1 MIPKKI
7 FTIWIADI
15 PMPEKYKASCDTHA
29 QLKLSGY
36 DHHIITLTDVLANFS
51 SKYKYLHEAIA
62 AKKYIKVSDFVR
74 MWYLANYG
82 GIYLDCDITVLKP
95 FDDLLNNKMFVGRED
110 DKVLANSVIG
120 AEKGHPLLL
129 KYLDMVQD
137 NFRGDGNFIFEPAER
152 LFCDLVMGYYGHV
165 GPVTTYSP
173 EYFFPFDENRKGEIT
188 ENSYTDHGFTRSW
201 K

>member
-7 FTIWIADI
+7 WTVWIAEI
-15 PMPEKYKASCDTHA
+15 PLPDKYKAACDTHDIEGYEHQVVTLA
-29 QLKLSGY
+29 DALQLS
-36 DHHIITLTDVLANFS
+36 T
-51 SKYKYLHEAIA
+51 KYRYLHEAIA
-62 AKKYIKVSDFVR
+62 AKKYIKVSDFMR
-74 MWYLANYG
+74 MWILANNG

-95 FDDLLNNKMFVGRED
+95 FDDLLNNRMFVGRED
-110 DKVLANSVIG
+110 DRVLANSVIG

-137 NFRGDGNFIFEPAER
+137 NFKGDGQFIFEPAER